1 MLVIITGASKGIGF
15 ELLKRFSGTDHLVLA
30 VSRNTKSIEVL
41 VQKSNITNVMAV
53 RADISSKNGI
63 SKIVK
68 LCKQLNKPVS
78 IVIHNA
84 GLLVA
89 KPFKK
94 ISEKEMGDVYRTNVF
109 APFLLTQALLPFMG
123 LPAKR
128 KTAGKKQGTHI
139 VNISSMGGVQG
150 SAKFA
155 GLSAYSSSKAALCG
169 LTECLAEELK
179 EDNISVNCLALG
191 AVQTEMLAK
200 AFPGYKAPINA
211 KEMAQFIYDFA
222 LNGNMYFNGK
232 IIPVSL
238 STP

>member
-15 ELLKRFSGTDHLVLA
+15 ELMKKFAATDMLVLA
-30 VSRNTKSIEVL
+30 ISRNTKSIEACV
-41 VQKSNITNVMAV
+41 KKNNYTNVMAV

-63 SKIVK
+63 QKIVK
-68 LCKQLNKPVS
+68 LCKQLNKPIS
-78 IVIHNA
+78 ILVNNA
-84 GLLVA
+84 GLLIS

-94 ISEKEMGDVYRTNVF
+94 ISEKEIADVYKTNVF

-123 LPAKR
+123 KALRQVHGAN
-128 KTAGKKQGTHI
+128 GTHI

-155 GLSAYSSSKAALCG
+155 GLSTYSSSKAALCG

-179 EDNISVNCLALG
+179 DTNISVNCLALG
-191 AVQTEMLAK
+191 AVQTEMLQK
-200 AFPGYKAPINA
+200 AFPGYKAPIKA
-211 KEMAQFIYDFA
+211 SDMAEFIFMFA
-222 LNGNMYFNGK
+222 LHSHKYQNGK
-232 IIPVSL
+232 IIPVSI